1 MDMIAKCHR
10 IVSDKSIFNLPFAIA
25 DGSSYIPAI
34 KATCPGLDSVGTFVC
49 ETPHVPR
56 FLRTLFKYGAFL
68 SPSLYNESARRPS
81 ATNKMRRL
89 AGACPPSYLGA
100 C

>member
-1 MDMIAKCHR
+1 MEHFI
-10 IVSDKSIFNLPFAIA
+10 LPFAIA

-56 FLRTLFKYGAFL
+56 VLNTLLKYGAFL
-68 SPSLYNESARRPS
+68 SPFLYNDSARRPS
-81 ATNKMRRL
+81 ATNNMRRL
-89 AGACPPSYLGA
+89 AGACPPSYSGA
-100 C
+100 CCLEDEINGERKYL